1 MGRVEILVEELSMEV
16 CLRNLLPM
24 IVPSHWVLDVN
35 YFIRPHQGKSDLRK
49 SIPAK
54 MQVFSNWHEPI
65 SVIIL
70 HDQDSA
76 DCKILKQQIKLLCGS
91 FSKGLLIRIICREL
105 ESWYLGDLL
114 AIEKAFPS
122 FKSTSYISRA
132 KFRNPD
138 RLNAKDQL
146 KDIFPDYREV
156 SSSREISK
164 FLDVNNNRSE
174 SFNQFI
180 KGIRKIFV

>member
-24 IVPSHWVLDVN
+24 FVPSHWVLDVN

-91 FSKGLLIRIICREL
+91 FSKGLLIRIICKEL

-146 KDIFPDYREV
+146 KEIFPDYREV